1 MRSVAHASVF
11 SYSSYCKC
19 EIMLKRDDAKW
30 LRSTKRSAFTL
41 NAFSLPNLHCHPCKP
56 VPALQ
61 HERSKRMK
69 GRGASHPSESALG
82 APRHISPSALLLCTF
97 CFTSLRRSLP
107 VTAQVGRNPIFF
119 FLFQNVFLSPTV
131 CQHQP
136 DVTSC
141 FILASMYIAV
151 CLSIL
156 LILFPVIELIPL
168 SSAALDVLKYA
179 SHP

>member
-1 MRSVAHASVF
+1 MRSVAHTSVF

-19 EIMLKRDDAKW
+19 AIMLKRDDAKW

-41 NAFSLPNLHCHPCKP
+41 NACSLPNLHCHPCRP

-82 APRHISPSALLLCTF
+82 APRHILPSALLLCTF

-119 FLFQNVFLSPTV
+119 FCSKMYFCHPLCVSISLMSPPASYWPLCILQFAFPFCSYCFQLLS
-131 CQHQP
+131 
-136 DVTSC
+136 
-141 FILASMYIAV
+141 
-151 CLSIL
+151 
-156 LILFPVIELIPL
+156 
-168 SSAALDVLKYA
+168 
-179 SHP
+179 